1 MRPFDGKAAKFG
13 CSRLAGIAHP
23 GKERLELP
31 AQQSLRRLPTC
42 PTLLLIVLLVGCKMP
57 GEKQDFAAIEEEFV
71 YGSLALSPVGATSAG
86 YHEHKGKR
94 LDEML
99 DDFSPSGIAEQRA
112 FYRDFHDR
120 LEIVKPESL
129 SSEERADYRMMEDQI
144 QLALLDIN
152 LIRSYVHNPAVY
164 VELLGNALFN
174 PFVLEYAPKP
184 QRFRHIIKRLEHVP
198 ALMREA
204 RDNLKDSPEVWTSVA
219 QEENDG
225 NIRLIDVTLRSS
237 VPNELK
243 ADFDKAAAEAL
254 DALRKF
260 NEYLKNDLAKRI
272 TRWQLGKEK
281 YDLKFQW
288 TLDVGKT
295 PEQVLAEAEDALKS
309 VTEEMKRLAGGKSIP
324 EALNE
329 IAQEHAT
336 PATYMDEAR
345 RDLQE
350 ATAFVKAKNLA
361 PLPGRANLKVIETP
375 EFMRGVYGVGG
386 FNAAPALEPQLGAFY
401 WVTPIPA
408 NWPPQ
413 RVDSKLREYNRY
425 GMQEL
430 TIHEAMPG
438 HYVQLEYANNVEP
451 KTRRVLRNIYG
462 NGPYVEGWAT
472 YVQQVMSDE
481 GYLNNSVPLRMTFLK
496 QMLRV
501 ITNAIMDVRMQTME
515 MSDKDA
521 MDLMIR
527 QGFQETEEA
536 TAKLQRAK
544 LTSCQLPMYFVGWRG
559 WLRVREEYKRQKG
572 PGFTLAD
579 FHSKALK
586 ESAVPLPVLG
596 LLLSGK

>member
-1 MRPFDGKAAKFG
+1 MRLLRRSVPVTAIALL
-13 CSRLAGIAHP
+13 LAGC
-23 GKERLELP
+23 R
-31 AQQSLRRLPTC
+31 
-42 PTLLLIVLLVGCKMP
+42 MP
-57 GEKQDFAAIEEEFV
+57 GEKQDFGATEEEFV
-71 YGSLALSPVGATSAG
+71 YGSLALSPVSATSAG

-99 DDFSPSGIAEQRA
+99 DDFTPSGIAEQRR
-112 FYRDFHDR
+112 FYFDFHNR
-120 LEIVKPESL
+120 LDVIKPESL
-129 SSEERADYRMMEDQI
+129 SPEERADYQLMEDQI
-144 QLALLDIN
+144 QLALMEIN
-152 LIRSYVHNPAVY
+152 LVRNFAHNPTFY
-164 VELLGNALFN
+164 VELVGNALFN
-174 PFVLEYAPKP
+174 PYVLEYAPKP
-184 QRFRHIIKRLEHVP
+184 QRFRHIIKRLERVP

-204 RDNLKDSPEVWTSVA
+204 RDNLRDSPDIWTSVA
-219 QEENDG
+219 LEENEG
-225 NIRLIDVTLRSS
+225 NIGLIDKTLRANA
-237 VPNELK
+237 PQELK
-243 ADFDKAAAEAL
+243 AAYDKAAAEAL

-260 NEYLKNDLAKRI
+260 NEYLKTDLAKR
-272 TRWQLGKEK
+272 TTSWRLGKEK
-281 YDLKFQW
+281 YDLKFKW
-288 TLDVGKT
+288 TLDTGKT
-295 PEQVLAEAEDALKS
+295 PEQVLLEAEGALKS
-309 VTEEMKRLAGGKSIP
+309 VQEEMKRLAGGKSIP
-324 EALNE
+324 EALAA

-350 ATAFVKAKNLA
+350 ATSYVKSKNLV
-361 PLPGRANLKVIETP
+361 PLPGRANLQVIETP

-408 NWPPQ
+408 SWPQQ

-425 GMQEL
+425 GLQEL

-451 KTRRVLRNIYG
+451 KTRRVLRSIYG

-472 YVQQVMSDE
+472 YTQQVLSDE

-521 MDLMIR
+521 MDLMIKE
-527 QGFQETEEA
+527 GYQETEEA
-536 TAKLQRAK
+536 TAKMQRAK

-559 WLRVREEYKRQKG
+559 WLQVRADYQRQKG
-572 PGFTLAD
+572 LAFTLAD
-579 FHSKALK
+579 FHSRALK

-596 LLLSGK
+596 QLLNGK